1 MFNHLLDAADGDNRD
16 YCRCRCRF
24 SKTWFSP
31 LVMAFMSP
39 VTPSLS
45 IQLDVNEDDADDV
58 DDVDDSD
65 DVADYDDGC

>member
-1 MFNHLLDAADGDNRD
+1 
-16 YCRCRCRF
+16 
-24 SKTWFSP
+24 
-31 LVMAFMSP
+31 MAFMSP

-58 DDVDDSD
+58 DDSD